1 MIKKEVEQKI
11 DTLLDGY
18 IKTEL
23 EKLNN
28 GEVHSIKLK
37 NVSLEKLEEYLD
49 YDHDTLDLNGWQG
62 DYWCSNGKY
71 IIDGCMYDASVC
83 ITLKE

>member
-11 DTLLDGY
+11 DTLLDRY

-23 EKLNN
+23 ERLNN
-28 GEVHSIKLK
+28 GEVHSIELK

-49 YDHDTLDLNGWQG
+49 YDHDTLDFNGWQG
-62 DYWCSNGKY
+62 DYYCSNGKY
-71 IIDGCMYDASVC
+71 DISGCMYDASVH